1 MKKAP
6 SRASK
11 TSSDQAAGHQGKES
25 KTMAEIDQEEG
36 ISAEQVVISITED
49 GYVTSHGDHYH
60 FYNGKVPFDALISQ
74 DLIWT
79 DPAYQLNKEDI
90 VHEVEDGYII
100 KRQDAYYLYLREG
113 SQKVRIRQ

>member
-1 MKKAP
+1 
-6 SRASK
+6 
-11 TSSDQAAGHQGKES
+11 
-25 KTMAEIDQEEG
+25 MAEIDQEEG
-36 ISAEQVVISITED
+36 ISAEQIVVNITED

-74 DLIWT
+74 ELIWT
-79 DPAYQLNKEDI
+79 DATYQLDKADI
-90 VHEVEDGYII
+90 VNEVEDGYII